1 MVYPIRLPFTLANF
15 AVAVCQR
22 GDKMSVFFMRT
33 FCTKISA
40 VGPILKEQAY
50 DPFDV
55 IKRSVRMMKSVDRH
69 LAAYGSEMD
78 FGVEYRPDG
87 MARAAD

>member
-50 DPFDV
+50 DPF
-55 IKRSVRMMKSVDRH
+55 R
-69 LAAYGSEMD
+69 
-78 FGVEYRPDG
+78 
-87 MARAAD
+87 